1 MISRAYPF
9 FIVKFH
15 HKKVNIINIYIILK
29 SLCCIILWD
38 VYYILHLRYKSTE
51 TGLEIC
57 KNMIYNKKRAGQV
70 PACPI
75 KSPL

>member
-29 SLCCIILWD
+29 ILCCIILWD

-57 KNMIYNKKRAGQV
+57 KNMSYNKEKGGT
-70 PACPI
+70 
-75 KSPL
+75 SSSLSH